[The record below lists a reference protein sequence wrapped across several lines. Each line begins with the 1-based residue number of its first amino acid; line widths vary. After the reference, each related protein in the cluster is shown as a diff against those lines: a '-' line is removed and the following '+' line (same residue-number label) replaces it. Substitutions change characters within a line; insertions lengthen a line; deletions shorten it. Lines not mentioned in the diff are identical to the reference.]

1 MLFLPICHVG
11 QISLMLSDF
20 RHFPGGLRE
29 IQDVVPCSMDLS
41 EMERARD
48 VFSTKRARD
57 IFSTERARDIFST
70 RKHIAPKRAV
80 VYCERQTE

>member
-1 MLFLPICHVG
+1 
-11 QISLMLSDF
+11 
-20 RHFPGGLRE
+20 
-29 IQDVVPCSMDLS
+29 
-41 EMERARD
+41 MERARD